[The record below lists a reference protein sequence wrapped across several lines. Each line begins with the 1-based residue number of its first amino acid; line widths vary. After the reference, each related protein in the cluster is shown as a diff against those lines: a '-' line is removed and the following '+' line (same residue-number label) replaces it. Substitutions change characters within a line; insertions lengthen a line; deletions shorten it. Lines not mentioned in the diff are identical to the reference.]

1 MTIHKRKSKCGRR
14 ARIYLWY
21 WPITVFLDFRVCR
34 VSGDVALLIFVDVI
48 DVSVRIRVVCIVVL
62 DVSRVVV
69 SLASCRSYS
78 SERQKTDES
87 HLIRVRKS
95 SNITIMICNVFPL
108 EQHMNKHDRVKLQ
121 VPFPPSFSV
130 CSVIKSKAPL

>member
-48 DVSVRIRVVCIVVL
+48 DVSVVCIVVL

-87 HLIRVRKS
+87 HLISVAAQRPGNSLS
-95 SNITIMICNVFPL
+95 SIFLHTF
-108 EQHMNKHDRVKLQ
+108 EEKQ
-121 VPFPPSFSV
+121 
-130 CSVIKSKAPL
+130 

>member
-48 DVSVRIRVVCIVVL
+48 DVSVVCIVVL

-87 HLIRVRKS
+87 HLISVAAQRPGNSLS
-95 SNITIMICNVFPL
+95 SNFLHTF
-108 EQHMNKHDRVKLQ
+108 EEKQ
-121 VPFPPSFSV
+121 
-130 CSVIKSKAPL
+130 

>member
-14 ARIYLWY
+14 ARIYLRY
-21 WPITVFLDFRVCR
+21 WPITVFLDFRVSR
-34 VSGDVALLIFVDVI
+34 VPGDVALLIFVDVR

-87 HLIRVRKS
+87 HLISVTAQRPGNSLS
-95 SNITIMICNVFPL
+95 SNFLHTF
-108 EQHMNKHDRVKLQ
+108 EEKQ
-121 VPFPPSFSV
+121 
-130 CSVIKSKAPL
+130 

>member
-21 WPITVFLDFRVCR
+21 WPITVLLDFRVCR

-48 DVSVRIRVVCIVVL
+48 DVSVVL

-87 HLIRVRKS
+87 HLISVAAQRPGNSLS
-95 SNITIMICNVFPL
+95 SNFLHTF
-108 EQHMNKHDRVKLQ
+108 EEKQ
-121 VPFPPSFSV
+121 
-130 CSVIKSKAPL
+130 